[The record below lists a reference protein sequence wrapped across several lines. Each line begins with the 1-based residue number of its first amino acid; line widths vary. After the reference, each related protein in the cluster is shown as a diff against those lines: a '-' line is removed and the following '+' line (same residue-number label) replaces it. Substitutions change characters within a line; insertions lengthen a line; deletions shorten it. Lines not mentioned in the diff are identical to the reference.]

1 MRLASRRPAI
11 RPCRAVCTY
20 ICMYVCTCVP
30 VVAMYVTVPVR
41 APLNP
46 QRECSRQ
53 RGACPRESLRAGAA
67 MSRADGQS

>member
-1 MRLASRRPAI
+1 MRLASRPAI

-20 ICMYVCTCVP
+20 ICTRLP

-67 MSRADGQS
+67 TLSRADGQS